1 MTSFD
6 QAQEHL
12 SKAREFLEAAEVSR
26 DLELYNAATSAAVI
40 SAINAKDAICLTL
53 TGRTNKSE
61 NHNEAV
67 SDLRRAGRAG
77 ADLAPTLSRLLR
89 LKTKSQY
96 SSVSV
101 TPSDAASAV
110 QWAQRLMTGAKEVF
124 AGR

>member
-1 MTSFD
+1 VTPFD
-6 QAQEHL
+6 QAHLHL
-12 SKAREFLEAAEVSR
+12 SKAREFLEAAEANQ

-40 SAINAKDAICLTL
+40 SAINSKDAICLSL

-77 ADLAPTLSRLLR
+77 ADLAPTLSRLLK
-89 LKTKSQY
+89 LNTKSQY
-96 SSVSV
+96 SPVSV
-101 TPSDAASAV
+101 TSSDAMRAV
-110 QWAQRLMTGAKEVF
+110 LWAERLMTGAEDVF